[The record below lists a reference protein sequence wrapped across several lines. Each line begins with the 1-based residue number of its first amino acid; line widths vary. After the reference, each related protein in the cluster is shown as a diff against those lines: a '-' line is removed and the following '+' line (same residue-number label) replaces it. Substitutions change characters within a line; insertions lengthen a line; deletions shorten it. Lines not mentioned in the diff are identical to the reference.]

1 MIFAWDNSNAIICS
15 NWFPMSTRSK
25 IKQIKNRW
33 PNQNIF
39 HYCFQNLF
47 YFCSLFNF
55 LFHINLRFGFKVVL
69 LSLKPLVN
77 FYAIH
82 FPVVD
87 SRRLIRYL
95 LSKTKKNRDVCPPI
109 FCYNIPYWMVKLIT
123 RSSQPHSF

>member
-25 IKQIKNRW
+25 IKQIKNRA

-47 YFCSLFNF
+47 YFCSLSNF

-87 SRRLIRYL
+87 SRSLIRYL
-95 LSKTKKNRDVCPPI
+95 LSKTGMSVPNFFF
-109 FCYNIPYWMVKLIT
+109 FCYNTPYWMVKLIT

>member
-25 IKQIKNRW
+25 IKQIKNRA

-87 SRRLIRYL
+87 SRSLIRYL
-95 LSKTKKNRDVCPPI
+95 LSKTGMSVPNFF
-109 FCYNIPYWMVKLIT
+109 FCYNTPYWMVKLIT